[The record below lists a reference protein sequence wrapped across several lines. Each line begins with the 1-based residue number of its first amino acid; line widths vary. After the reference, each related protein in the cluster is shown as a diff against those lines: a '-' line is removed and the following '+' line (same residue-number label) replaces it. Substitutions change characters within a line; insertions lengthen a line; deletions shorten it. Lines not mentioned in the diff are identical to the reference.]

1 MVKKKVKAENSK
13 NKRVHVTLY
22 KEQLEE
28 IEKYKGLLGESDSE
42 IIRMIIVDWLLDHK
56 FKEAGG

>member
-1 MVKKKVKAENSK
+1 MTDAIKETPK

-28 IEKYKGLLGESDSE
+28 LQKYKGLLGESDSE
-42 IIRMIIVDWLLDHK
+42 ILRTIIVDWLLDKK
-56 FKEAGG
+56 FKGGNQ